1 MKLTSFRL
9 DRTIFALF
17 IVGWIIFF
25 AVTGNNKLAHA
36 ATNPSGLTGKYGCMF
51 NKNINGY
58 VNYYNTATTA
68 VQAVTF
74 ADYSNNTS
82 SGVLSI
88 VKDFNTTTADT
99 YYEIFNSTFTEEA
112 VPGVQSVF
120 ENKHVLTFNDGTKDS
135 MTMLNVV
142 VNSGNTILASQV
154 PNDNDNNEP
163 NWSGVCQK
171 I

>member
-1 MKLTSFRL
+1 MKLTSLRL
-9 DRTIFALF
+9 DRTIFGLF
-17 IVGWIIFF
+17 IVGWMVYF
-25 AVTGNNKLAHA
+25 AVTGNYKLAHA
-36 ATNPSGLTGKYGCMF
+36 VTNPSGLTGKYGCMF

-58 VNYYNTATTA
+58 VNYYDTGTTA

-74 ADYSNNTS
+74 TDYSNNTS

-88 VKDFNTTTADT
+88 VKDFNTKKADT
-99 YYEIFNSTFTEEA
+99 YYEIFSSTFTEQA
-112 VPGVQSVF
+112 VPGVQSVY
-120 ENKHVLTFNDGTKDS
+120 ETKHVLTFNDGAVDT

-142 VNSGNTILASQV
+142 VNSGNTILSSQV